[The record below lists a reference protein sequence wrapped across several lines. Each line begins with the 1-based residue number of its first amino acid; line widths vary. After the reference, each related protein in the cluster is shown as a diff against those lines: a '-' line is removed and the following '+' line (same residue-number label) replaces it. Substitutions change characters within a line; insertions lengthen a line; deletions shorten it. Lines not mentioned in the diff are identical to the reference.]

1 VTAVT
6 QLDFLTAFG
15 SLTFKILSMKRK
27 FMSATFA
34 LALASVIV
42 LAQNK
47 AKQDEVEIEMM
58 TYPEIYSAIHD
69 KGKTTVLIYNGGTEQ
84 RGPHAVLGGHTL
96 MAHAIAPMIAR
107 QLGNALV
114 APVLPYST
122 NPAGGVESK
131 WPGSV
136 GLSSELFTKVNEAV
150 VDSMTKNGFKNIVL
164 MGDHGGGQDELKKVA
179 AAMDAKYGPQGT
191 HVYFSGAV
199 YEQSRREFADW
210 LTSKHL
216 PLSNHAG
223 ISDTSMML
231 YLQPVAEAW
240 VRNIYKTT
248 VGDPVL
254 APGQRADPKVPRVNN
269 GVTGDPRQSTP
280 EIGKLAVEIKV
291 KDAVA
296 EIRKLIA
303 AKTGSR

>member
-1 VTAVT
+1 
-6 QLDFLTAFG
+6 
-15 SLTFKILSMKRK
+15 MMRK
-27 FMSATFA
+27 FTPAMFA
-34 LALASVIV
+34 LVLASVIV
-42 LAQNK
+42 LAQK
-47 AKQDEVEIEMM
+47 TAKQDEVEIEMM

-122 NPAGGVESK
+122 NPAGGVEPK

-136 GLSSELFTKVNEAV
+136 ALSSELFTKVNEAV
-150 VDSMTKNGFKNIVL
+150 VDSMVKNGFRNIVL
-164 MGDHGGGQDELKKVA
+164 MGDHGGGQDELKKLA
-179 AAMDAKYGPQGT
+179 AAMDAKYAPQGT
-191 HVYFSGAV
+191 HVYFSPAV
-199 YEQSRREFADW
+199 YEQSRTDLAAW

-223 ISDTSMML
+223 ISDTSIML
-231 YLQPVAEAW
+231 YLQPRPESW
-240 VRNIYKTT
+240 VRTIYKTT

-254 APGQRADPKVPRVNN
+254 PPGQRADPKAPRVNN
-269 GVTGDPRQSTP
+269 GVTNRCDTTSESNGPILCFQSSV
-280 EIGKLAVEIKV
+280 GFSA
-291 KDAVA
+291 
-296 EIRKLIA
+296 
-303 AKTGSR
+303 

>member
-1 VTAVT
+1 
-6 QLDFLTAFG
+6 
-15 SLTFKILSMKRK
+15 MKRK
-27 FMSATFA
+27 FTSVIFA
-34 LALASVIV
+34 LVLAGAIV
-42 LAQNK
+42 LAQK
-47 AKQDEVEIEMM
+47 TAKQDEVEIEMM

-69 KGKTTVLIYNGGTEQ
+69 RGKTTVLIYNGGTEQ

-122 NPAGGVESK
+122 NPAGGVEPK

-136 GLSSELFTKVNEAV
+136 ALSSELFTKVNEAA
-150 VDSMTKNGFKNIVL
+150 VDSMAKNGFKNIVL
-164 MGDHGGGQDELKKVA
+164 MGDHGGGQDELKKLA

-199 YEQSRREFADW
+199 YEQSRREFAEW
-210 LTSKHL
+210 LTGKHL

-223 ISDTSMML
+223 ISDTSIML

-248 VGDPVL
+248 IGDPVL
-254 APGQRADPKVPRVNN
+254 APGQRPAANVPRVNN
-269 GVTGDPRQSTP
+269 GVTGDPRPSTP
-280 EIGKLAVEIKV
+280 EIGKLAVDIKV

-303 AKTGSR
+303 AKTGR

>member
-1 VTAVT
+1 MMRKFIAVT
-6 QLDFLTAFG
+6 
-15 SLTFKILSMKRK
+15 M
-27 FMSATFA
+27 A
-34 LALASVIV
+34 LALTSVIV
-42 LAQNK
+42 LSQRI
-47 AKQDEVEIEMM
+47 AKQDEVEIELM

-69 KGKTTVLIYNGGTEQ
+69 RGKTTVLIYNGGTEQ

-136 GLSSELFTKVNEAV
+136 ALSSELFTKMNEAV
-150 VDSMTKNGFKNIVL
+150 VDSMAKNGFKNIVL
-164 MGDHGGGQDELKKVA
+164 MGDHGGGQDELQKLA

-199 YEQSRREFADW
+199 YEQSRRELADW
-210 LTSKHL
+210 LTSQHL

-223 ISDTSMML
+223 ISDTSIML
-231 YLQPVAEAW
+231 YLQPVPETW

-248 VGDPVL
+248 IGDPVL
-254 APGQRADPKVPRVNN
+254 APGQRPDPNVPRVNN
-269 GVTGDPRQSTP
+269 GVTGDPRPSTS
-280 EIGKLAVEIKV
+280 EIGKLAVDIKV

-303 AKTGSR
+303 AKTRSR